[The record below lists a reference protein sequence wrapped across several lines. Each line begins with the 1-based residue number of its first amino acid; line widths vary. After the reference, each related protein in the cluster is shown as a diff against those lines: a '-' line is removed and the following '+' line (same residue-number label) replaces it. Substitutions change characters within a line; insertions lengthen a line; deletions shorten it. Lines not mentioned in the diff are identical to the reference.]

1 MLVGPRASGKTT
13 TAKRFA
19 KTVVR
24 LDRDVEAQPFRD
36 DPDTVLSSLAPPIL
50 LDEWQLVPEILASV
64 KRAIDD
70 DFRPGR
76 YLLTGSV
83 RAELLSDAWAA
94 TGRVVRVTQ
103 WGLSQRELVG
113 DIRSTSWFDRV
124 FAGDVQKLKPPSD
137 IPDLR
142 GYVDLAL
149 RGMYPAVALATSSSL
164 RRRWLE
170 AYIDQILGRDAA
182 LVNEHRDPVRL
193 RRYLQA
199 IAANTAGVVEHK
211 TLFDAAGITRVTAT
225 AYDTLLEM
233 LFVTERVPAWHS
245 NRLNRLTRSPKRYVT
260 DAALLG
266 PLLGAD
272 TRAILRNGDLLG
284 RIVDTFALSQLRV
297 EADSSASPPRLYHLR
312 LDTGRRDVDVIAEA
326 PDGRVVA
333 IEVKA
338 SAAPKPGDAVHLVW
352 LREQLGRQFVAGIV
366 LHSGPRAYKLA
377 DQIHALPIATLWS
390 T

>member
-377 DQIHALPIATLWS
+377 DQILALPIATLWS